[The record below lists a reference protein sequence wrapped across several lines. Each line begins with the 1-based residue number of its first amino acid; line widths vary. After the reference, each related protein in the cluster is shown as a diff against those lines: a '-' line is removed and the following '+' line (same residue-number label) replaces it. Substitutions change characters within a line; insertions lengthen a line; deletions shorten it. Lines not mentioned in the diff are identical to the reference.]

1 MTAAS
6 QPGRTS
12 QRVLVSLFGNIF
24 PPLSAFVTAPI
35 LAQALGVAGRGELGA
50 ATAPLLLALG
60 IVTFGMPEAMTHF
73 IGRGSGPVRAV
84 VLRGLA
90 WLTLGGVAGTAGIV
104 VLAPVLSAG
113 DTDVGALIRIAAIA
127 LVPSLLLSGLRGLAA
142 GLHLWG
148 LITTERIIAAIFR
161 LIGIVALA
169 LTGNLTEFTAT
180 IVIGL
185 TSFVGAIA
193 YVALPARLRRTDRA
207 VVDAAPLGMLSFGG
221 RIWIGS
227 FIGILLARFDQA
239 ILLPLSSAVALGLY
253 VVAVSISELPLVFN
267 SAMRDVMFSAESES
281 SQDERLALASR
292 TSTIVTAAIALAV
305 GLLSVWGIPLLFG
318 ADFDEAVLPTAI
330 LLVGVVLGNPGSIA
344 GVGLSARGR
353 PGLRAFALA
362 VGFVVNLAV
371 VILLAP
377 TLGAVGAALAALL
390 GSVFAGFLNIVWLR
404 RYFGFRMSAFYGLRR
419 SDITVIVAA
428 GLSILARVRRRS

>member
-1 MTAAS
+1 MTGAS
-6 QPGRTS
+6 GSGQTS
-12 QRVLVSLFGNIF
+12 QRVLVSLFGNVF

-73 IGRGSGPVRAV
+73 IGRGSGPIRAV

-104 VLAPVLSAG
+104 LLAPVLSAG
-113 DTDVGALIRIAAIA
+113 SADVGALIRIAAIA

-148 LITTERIIAAIFR
+148 LITTERIVAAVFR
-161 LIGIVALA
+161 LGAIIALA
-169 LTGNLTEFTAT
+169 ATGTLTEFTAT

-193 YVALPARLRRTDRA
+193 YVALPSRIRRSARS
-207 VVDAAPLGMLSFGG
+207 VVEAAPLGMLSFGG

-281 SQDERLALASR
+281 SQDDRLALASR
-292 TSTIVTAAIALAV
+292 TSTIVTAVIALAV
-305 GLLSVWGIPLLFG
+305 GVLSVWGIPFLFG
-318 ADFDEAVLPTAI
+318 ADFDGAVLPTVI

-371 VILLAP
+371 VVLLAP

-390 GSVFAGFLNIVWLR
+390 GSVLAGFVNIVWLR
-404 RYFGFRMSAFYGLRR
+404 RYFGFRLSAFYGFRA
-419 SDITVIVAA
+419 SDVTAIVVA
-428 GLSILARVRRRS
+428 GRSILARVRRR

>member
-1 MTAAS
+1 VSDAAGS
-6 QPGRTS
+6 GRTS

-60 IVTFGMPEAMTHF
+60 IVTFGMPEAITHF
-73 IGRGSGPVRAV
+73 VGRGSGPMRTV

-104 VLAPVLSAG
+104 LLAPALSAG
-113 DTDVGALIRIAAIA
+113 SADVGALIRIAAIA

-148 LITTERIIAAIFR
+148 LITTERIVAAVFRLAAI
-161 LIGIVALA
+161 VTLA
-169 LTGNLTEFTAT
+169 ATGTLTEFTAT

-185 TSFVGAIA
+185 TSFVGAVA
-193 YVALPARLRRTDRA
+193 YVALPARIRRGARS
-207 VVDAAPLGMLSFGG
+207 VVEAAPLGMLSFGG

-281 SQDERLALASR
+281 SQDDRLALASR
-292 TSTIVTAAIALAV
+292 TSTIVTAVIALAV
-305 GLLSVWGIPLLFG
+305 GVLSVWGIPLLFG
-318 ADFDEAVLPTAI
+318 ADFDGAVLPTVI

-371 VILLAP
+371 VVLLAP

-390 GSVFAGFLNIVWLR
+390 GSVLAGFVNIVWLR
-404 RYFGFRMSAFYGLRR
+404 RYFGFRLSAFYGFRA
-419 SDITVIVAA
+419 SDVTAILVA
-428 GLSILARVRRRS
+428 GRSILARARRR